1 MAINERTRRHVA
13 LAALALLAVSAAAG
27 AEAPDY
33 RPGVAEATLL
43 PRFCWKQF
51 MGNKFSAPQF
61 DIPRDKCGVYVNHY
75 CIGLIDLNRANRTF
89 GDMGKKRALLRAAKT
104 NTLYTLRGIKGHPY
118 CPIRAH
124 VESTLRVV
132 NGQLKAFRQ

>member
-1 MAINERTRRHVA
+1 MAVKERKQKRIA
-13 LAALALLAVSAAAG
+13 LAALAFIAASGVAR

-51 MGNKFSAPQF
+51 MGNRFSAPQF

-89 GDMGKKRALLRAAKT
+89 GNLKRKRALLRTART
-104 NTLYTLRGIKGHPY
+104 NTLYTLRGIKDHPY
-118 CPIRAH
+118 CPIRSH
-124 VESTLRVV
+124 VEATLRVV
-132 NGQLKAFRQ
+132 NDELKAFR